1 MHRSKPTIRSR
12 SSTSRG
18 PSPVPNPGSAMRSR
32 APAYWK
38 PGSREGRSTRR
49 QTRSRVDG
57 SSSPGLLC
65 GAFRNGQVLDLVQR
79 FLHIFRGSQATDGR
93 IDLAVRCHDE
103 RGALG
108 KAMINVNTASVF
120 DSRLALHH
128 LEVI

>member
-18 PSPVPNPGSAMRSR
+18 PSPVPIPGSSMRSR
-32 APAYWK
+32 APAYWN
-38 PGSREGRSTRR
+38 PGSREGRSTRL
-49 QTRSRVDG
+49 QTRRRVDG
-57 SSSPGLLC
+57 SSSPGFLC
-65 GAFRNGQVLDLVQR
+65 GAFRNGQVLDLVKR
-79 FLHIFRGSQATDGR
+79 FLHIVRGSHATDGR
-93 IDLAVRCHDE
+93 SVLAVRCHDE

-108 KAMINVNTASVF
+108 KTKIKVNTASVF